1 MKKFFSLPVRL
12 SVDTIECDEFAYATT
27 SCEYIVD
34 GIDIGEAIVEAIN
47 KYDQHVERITELEWE
62 AGSNDYLY
70 EVVKEKDKRIKELEK
85 AIDRAIKESNFYIQV
100 SEDDVMAKYGL
111 RTITELLEKTK

>member
-12 SVDTIECDEFAYATT
+12 SVDTIECDEFSYATT

-34 GIDIGEAIVEAIN
+34 GVDSGEAIVEAIN
-47 KYDQHVERITELEWE
+47 KHDQYVERI
-62 AGSNDYLY
+62 A
-70 EVVKEKDKRIKELEK
+70 ELEK

-100 SEDDVMAKYGL
+100 SEDEVMAKYGL
-111 RTITELLEKTK
+111 RTISELLEKTK